1 MVYDLKTQ
9 TEKFLIK
16 VANLLEKQATVE
28 IIEKNY
34 KTVKQ
39 NRYLHLIITWF
50 AIENGYEIEFVKQE
64 YYKKLSNPE
73 IYVVKRW
80 DKYTE
85 TEIDYIRSITD
96 VTKEEMTLSIERFR
110 IWSAKNGTYLPE
122 STEREFLKHI
132 ELEAQKHKEFL

>member
-1 MVYDLKTQ
+1 MVYDIKTQ
-9 TEKFLIK
+9 KEKFLLK

-28 IIEKNY
+28 LSEKNY
-34 KTVKQ
+34 KSVQQ

-73 IYVVKRW
+73 IFLVKRW
-80 DKYTE
+80 DKFTE
-85 TEIDYIRSITD
+85 KEIDFLRSITD

-110 IWSAKNGTYLPE
+110 VWAAKNGTYLPE
-122 STEREFLKHI
+122 PSEQEFLKHI